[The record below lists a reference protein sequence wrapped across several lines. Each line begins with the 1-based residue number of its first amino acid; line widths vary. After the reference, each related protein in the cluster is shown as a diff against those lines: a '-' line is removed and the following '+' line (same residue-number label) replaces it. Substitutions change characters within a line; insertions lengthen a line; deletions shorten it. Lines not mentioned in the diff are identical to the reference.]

1 MKLRP
6 TDFSKK
12 DATVSV
18 YDMLHL
24 QEDILRAPL
33 KPTAVRQLLSFPS

>member
-1 MKLRP
+1 MKLMP

-18 YDMLHL
+18 SDMLHL
-24 QEDILRAPL
+24 QEDILRAP
-33 KPTAVRQLLSFPS
+33 